1 MASLRT
7 MPSSSVD
14 PMGLLSDDLILMI
27 CEHAASA
34 SDLARCRAVCHAFR
48 RQAEADKLWQKWC
61 EREGLNRNG
70 SSRPTSRTYCSWMQ
84 TYRDG
89 RCLEC
94 GNTYVAKINL
104 DGGSSQATMW
114 HGAKV
119 PLCGN
124 CACAAVH
131 CFRSHAPNITQ
142 RTLPRLLRRF
152 MPEGLMVAHICGR
165 NVEGMLKELGLEKAL
180 IKWLA
185 EDKKRASEESQL
197 GDRARYVNVRVT
209 PCPTFLSRLAM
220 PSYPWA
226 ETWTPRV
233 CE

>member
-1 MASLRT
+1 
-7 MPSSSVD
+7 
-14 PMGLLSDDLILMI
+14 
-27 CEHAASA
+27 
-34 SDLARCRAVCHAFR
+34 
-48 RQAEADKLWQKWC
+48 
-61 EREGLNRNG
+61 
-70 SSRPTSRTYCSWMQ
+70 
-84 TYRDG
+84 
-89 RCLEC
+89 
-94 GNTYVAKINL
+94 
-104 DGGSSQATMW
+104 
-114 HGAKV
+114 
-119 PLCGN
+119 
-124 CACAAVH
+124 
-131 CFRSHAPNITQ
+131 
-142 RTLPRLLRRF
+142 